1 MNPYEAPVNNYIL
14 VMPDGRAIGFEESDM
29 AQAYINRYYQ
39 EKIAFYCDK
48 VDFSELD
55 MTEWKSTGSI
65 CSVVGATE
73 GVCILYRL
81 DEFIASIQKSSIF
94 EDEKNELIAKL
105 RGEKIYLNINDY
117 QIDDILANVDGVIY
131 Q

>member
-14 VMPDGRAIGFEESDM
+14 VMPDGKVIGFEESDT
-29 AQAYINRYYQ
+29 AQAYVNRYFQ
-39 EKIAFYCDK
+39 EKISLYCDK
-48 VDFSELD
+48 VDFLGLD
-55 MTEWKSTGSI
+55 MSEWKSTAAI
-65 CSVVGATE
+65 CSTVGANE
-73 GVCILYRL
+73 GICILYRL
-81 DEFIASIQKSSIF
+81 DEFISSIQKSSIF

>member
-14 VMPDGRAIGFEESDM
+14 VMPDGRVVGFEESDM
-29 AQAYINRYYQ
+29 AQAYVNRYYQ
-39 EKIAFYCDK
+39 EQIALYCDK

>member
-1 MNPYEAPVNNYIL
+1 MNPYEAPANNYVL
-14 VMPDGRAIGFEESDM
+14 VMPEGRVIGFEESDM
-29 AQAYINRYYQ
+29 AQAYVNRYYQ
-39 EKIAFYCDK
+39 EKISLYCEK

-73 GVCILYRL
+73 GLCILYRL

-94 EDEKNELIAKL
+94 EDEKNELIANL
-105 RGEKIYLNINDY
+105 RGKNINININDY

>member
-65 CSVVGATE
+65 CSVMGATE